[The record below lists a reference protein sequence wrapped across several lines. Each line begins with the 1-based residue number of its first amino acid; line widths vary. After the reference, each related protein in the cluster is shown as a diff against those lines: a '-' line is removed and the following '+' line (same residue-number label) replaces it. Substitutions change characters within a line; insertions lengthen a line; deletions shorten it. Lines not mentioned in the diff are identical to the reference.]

1 MERDGPAGAGGAMAQ
16 GIFTGVFSH
25 MLDPKRR
32 LTIPSEWREYVGQ
45 PNSVYVLRGLGEP
58 YLTVYPAREMILKLD
73 KLRQQ
78 SIANPRVRALARAV
92 GSQSQM
98 ASWDTQG
105 RIRVNDEL
113 LSYARIEGEVRL
125 VGALQYFELW
135 SPALWSA
142 AERCSDVDIA
152 DVAQQIGL

>member
-1 MERDGPAGAGGAMAQ
+1 MLQAGPAVTDGGMAQ
-16 GIFTGVFSH
+16 GIFAGVFTH

-32 LTIPSEWREYVGQ
+32 LTIPSEWRDCVGQ
-45 PNSVYVLRGLGEP
+45 PNSVYVMRGMGEP
-58 YLTVYPAREMILKLD
+58 YLTIYPAREMILKLD

-78 SIANPRVRALARAV
+78 SIANPRVRALVRAL

-98 ASWDTQG
+98 VTWDTQG

-113 LSYARIEGEVRL
+113 LAYARIEGEVKL

-135 SPALWSA
+135 SPALWTA

>member
-1 MERDGPAGAGGAMAQ
+1 MEQKGPAIAGGGMAQ
-16 GIFTGVFSH
+16 GIFASVYTH

-45 PNSVYVLRGLGEP
+45 PNSVYVLRGMGEP

-98 ASWDTQG
+98 ATWDTQG

-113 LSYARIEGEVRL
+113 LAYARIEGEVKL

-135 SPALWSA
+135 SPALWTA